1 MAWVFRKCR
10 HLTPNAALL
19 VILGAALWLPISF
32 AVATGMHAVL
42 IANVASWPAWT
53 QLLQPLA
60 TIVAK
65 SKLLVV
71 PVYPAAWP
79 QAKKHPFV
87 QLVFR
92 GCRAIKRVYA
102 IKRISFSL

>member
-1 MAWVFRKCR
+1 
-10 HLTPNAALL
+10 LL

-53 QLLQPLA
+53 QLLHPLA

-92 GCRAIKRVYA
+92 GCRAIKRVHA
-102 IKRISFSL
+102 IKKISFSL